1 MFDRL
6 TSDTRLILET
16 TPAHRAFF
24 RVKWPYIDKQAVNV
38 IIIESRERFLL
49 TAFSLMVAA
58 SGYDIV
64 TDLSHG
70 TPLGHVLQEAIL
82 LLLSLTAIFW
92 LVLGLQRQQTEIADL
107 KQALGDTT
115 SSSHPPEPYVLEARK
130 TLADVIN
137 QQFTDWSLTPSEQEV
152 GWLLLKGLSL
162 KEIAGLRETLEKTV
176 RQQASSIYKKAGLSG
191 RHTFSAWF
199 IEDIL

>member
-1 MFDRL
+1 
-6 TSDTRLILET
+6 
-16 TPAHRAFF
+16 
-24 RVKWPYIDKQAVNV
+24 
-38 IIIESRERFLL
+38 
-49 TAFSLMVAA
+49 MVAA